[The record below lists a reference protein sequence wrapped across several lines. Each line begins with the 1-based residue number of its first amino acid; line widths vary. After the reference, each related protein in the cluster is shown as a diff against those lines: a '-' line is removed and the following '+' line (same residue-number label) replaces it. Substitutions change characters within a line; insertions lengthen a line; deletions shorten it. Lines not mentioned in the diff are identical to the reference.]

1 MEFRSFSPMFIKKRI
16 NEIWSFMPDPQ
27 KKSFKY
33 YYEDFDH
40 KNIEESFV
48 TDIQAI
54 LFLMPFLYKKTKKR
68 VGFSQQVTSFERNN
82 FVSYFQ
88 EVKFRRQLAITSNP
102 EDFFKFPAPE
112 DFFKFPA
119 HNDMLV
125 STLLL
130 LPPVFNIRFI
140 NTEIY
145 SSWERNRLDDEFRCA
160 FIMAFMIYGFEYD
173 FNSRNPSFFY
183 FNNAKPIRCVNK
195 ENLYTFL
202 MYNHMPTTFLFKRY
216 NYNQILKF
224 EKKLI
229 CRFESNAVQ
238 RRKLAYKAIQ
248 TTMLCS
254 PRALPTEL
262 WQIITAFVINSVNR
276 VLV

>member
-1 MEFRSFSPMFIKKRI
+1 MEFRSFSPTFIKKRI
-16 NEIWSFMPDPQ
+16 NEIWSSIPKPQ
-27 KKSFKY
+27 QISFKY
-33 YYEDFDH
+33 YYENFDH

-68 VGFSQQVTSFERNN
+68 VGFSQQVASSQRNN
-82 FVSYFQ
+82 FVYYFQ
-88 EVKFRRQLAITSNP
+88 VVKFRRQLAITSNRQ
-102 EDFFKFPAPE
+102 DYLKLKFPKNDHSSITP
-112 DFFKFPA
+112 
-119 HNDMLV
+119 NDMLV
-125 STLLL
+125 ATLLL
-130 LPPVFNIRFI
+130 LPPVFNIRLI
-140 NTEIY
+140 NKTNS
-145 SSWERNRLDDEFRCA
+145 SSWGLDDDDEFRCA
-160 FIMAFMIYGFEYD
+160 FIMAFMIYGYEYD
-173 FNSRNPSFFY
+173 FDSSNPSFFY
-183 FNNAKPIRCVNK
+183 FNNAKQVKCLNK

-202 MYNHMPTTFLFKRY
+202 KYNHLPTKLNLNRY
-216 NYNQILKF
+216 SYNQILKF
-224 EKKLI
+224 DPKLI